1 MPHEISNP
9 PAPGTP
15 EWRKIV
21 TASKIPIILGL
32 SPFKTPAELWQEM
45 TGLVEPD
52 VLEGDHLAW
61 GHLAED
67 SLAAFWQY
75 KQPQTW
81 RLSTP
86 RRDSRGYRTRE
97 RAYTDPD
104 LPFDNMVSLDVVAY
118 RGQKRHIIECKTSNS
133 REKWAAG
140 VPAAESAQALSQ
152 MGISGIHNHDV
163 VVQVGSTVPTIHP
176 TEWDENLF
184 TGVVDAVKSFV
195 DTLGNDVPPEPDPT
209 LLDELVAQQSRIGEG
224 EQDVADDPH
233 VIELTTIRSEIATL
247 TSREAELK
255 ARIEADYKD
264 VAKLTIG
271 GDRFASW
278 QAGRFSQ
285 SRVPAEFKHLL
296 KDPAYQTTKFDSA
309 KLKSERPDVYAA
321 AIGDPTLRY
330 A

>member
-1 MPHEISNP
+1 MPHEIPNP

-75 KQPQTW
+75 KQPETW

-104 LPFDNMVSLDVVAY
+104 LPFENMVSLDVVAY

-152 MGISGIHNHDV
+152 MGISGIHDHDV
-163 VVQVGSTVPTIHP
+163 VVQVGSTVPTIYP
-176 TEWDENLF
+176 TEWDESLF
-184 TGVVDAVKSFV
+184 TGVVDAVKAFV
-195 DTLGNDVPPEPDPT
+195 DTLGNDVPPEPDPA
-209 LLDELVAQQSRIGEG
+209 LLDEIVARKRQVGKGET
-224 EQDVADDPH
+224 DVADDPN
-233 VIELTTIRSEIATL
+233 VIELQHIRTQLSSL
-247 TSREAELK
+247 TDREKLLK
-255 ARIEADYKD
+255 RRIEESYPDTQ
-264 VAKLTIG
+264 KLTIG
-271 GDRFASW
+271 TDGFASW

-285 SRVPAEFKHLL
+285 SRIPSEYKHLL
-296 KDPAYQTTKFDSA
+296 KDPAYQKTTFDSV
-309 KLKSERPDVYAA
+309 KLKADRPDVYAA
-321 AIGDPTLRY
+321 ATGDPTLRY
-330 A
+330 I